1 MKKFR
6 NIAIAIATTV
16 AVVSC
21 NDAIDVVQDGEIYP
35 SEALTSVK
43 NMENYLNGAIY
54 GSLDNSDA
62 IKHTSLFTDEL
73 RIGPANS
80 GQDLSNFRWIITP
93 NNGYASGIWGS
104 NYTTIN
110 RVNTLVTT
118 AESITPASADVVK
131 YNSTLAEARGLRAL
145 SYLNLMT
152 YFSTDTKNPSALGVM
167 LSLKPIS
174 VGEVLPRVSNADIWA
189 AVEADLDFAYANI
202 GGNTAHPAPLFLGK
216 AGISAIRARMYL
228 YRGNY
233 VLAKQHAQQA
243 ISDSGLTMTVATPV
257 PGGVPG
263 TVAWN
268 NVFYTVAGGTSPYRQ
283 MWADTNNGEN
293 IFKLSRPNTVTTGIG
308 QLYTT
313 NTSSLSGSPL
323 WVTGLNLFNNY
334 SFTPNDIRRY
344 AFTDP
349 SSNTYNS
356 TTGAVVAIGNDQ
368 VIDKYPGK
376 TSTPLRNDIKLFR
389 ITEMQ
394 LILAECAAMGSTAD
408 LVTAATIVRSVRQAR
423 TFSGTAA
430 LPVYATAAD
439 AARDILRERRI
450 EFAFEGHRFI
460 DLKRLGAAAGV
471 GIDRNTND
479 DRLIIS
485 NPTTLSLTDYR
496 WTLPIPAS
504 EINGNPTIVQNPGY

>member
-35 SEALTSVK
+35 TEALTSVA

-54 GSLDNSDA
+54 GSLDNQDA

-110 RVNTLVTT
+110 RINTLVST
-118 AESITPASADVVK
+118 AQSITPAPADVAR
-131 YNSTLAEARGLRAL
+131 YNSALAEARGLRAL

-152 YFSTDTKNPSALGVM
+152 YFSTDTKNESALGVL
-167 LSLKPIS
+167 LSLEPIA
-174 VGEVLPRVSNADIWA
+174 VGQTLPRVANGAIWA
-189 AVEADLDFAYANI
+189 AVEADLNFAYTNI
-202 GGNTAHPAPLFLGK
+202 GGNPLHAAPLFLGK

-243 ISDSGLTMTVATPV
+243 ITDSGLAMTVATPV

-263 TVAWN
+263 STAWN
-268 NVFYTVAGGTSPYRQ
+268 NTFYTIAGGTSPYRQ

-293 IFKLSRPNTVTTGIG
+293 IFKLSRPNTVVTGIA

-313 NTSSLSGSPL
+313 NTTSLSGSPL
-323 WVTGLNLFNNY
+323 WATGLNLFANY
-334 SFTPNDIRRY
+334 SNTPNDIRRY
-344 AFTDP
+344 AFVDP
-349 SSNTYNS
+349 SSAGS
-356 TTGAVVAIGNDQ
+356 DFI
-368 VIDKYPGK
+368 IDKYPGK
-376 TSTPLRNDIKLFR
+376 TSTPLRNDIKLLR

-394 LILAECAAMGSTAD
+394 LILAECAAMGSPTD
-408 LVTAATIVRSVRQAR
+408 LATAATIVRNVRQAR
-423 TFSGTAA
+423 AFAGTVA
-430 LPVYATAAD
+430 LPVYATSAD
-439 AARDILRERRI
+439 AARDILRERRV

-460 DLKRLGAAAGV
+460 DLKRLGAAAAV
-471 GIDRNTND
+471 SIDRNTND
-479 DRLIIS
+479 DKIITTS
-485 NPTTLSLTDYR
+485 PTTLSLSDYR